1 MTWWLWDAGCH
12 DTMIAD
18 RPAVTE
24 MEFDGSDA
32 IPIGRPLRQRSAGG
46 MSRAGRTLRKRRGQL
61 RRTLPS
67 LALGIVTVIL
77 SAPALLHS
85 VNVWSTT
92 EEFSFGFL
100 VVPVAAVLAWPRRRA
115 LLDGPAE
122 GSALGLS
129 VVVVAVGTYVIAE
142 RVGINAVAGLAIPPM
157 LWGMVLYV
165 RGWTAAKTLALPI
178 GYLAFGLGLYRGLLD
193 NVGFALQGITA
204 SAAALG
210 ASALQLGVSQDGF
223 VLRGSDFAFV
233 VSQPCS
239 GMSSLVSLLAL
250 STLWVSLA
258 SGGLVARA
266 IIVAAVLPVVI
277 VANGARVTIVL
288 AVASAFGQ
296 DAALGFFHGASSFVL
311 FGFAIAGLLGV
322 GWLVG
327 CKAPTFGR

>member
-1 MTWWLWDAGCH
+1 
-12 DTMIAD
+12 MIAD
-18 RPAVTE
+18 RHAAPEV
-24 MEFDGSDA
+24 EFDNRIA
-32 IPIGRPLRQRSAGG
+32 
-46 MSRAGRTLRKRRGQL
+46 MSRAERTLRTRGGQL
-61 RRTLPS
+61 RRALPS
-67 LALGIVTVIL
+67 LALGIVTIFV
-77 SAPALLHS
+77 SAPALVHA

-100 VVPVAAVLAWPRRRA
+100 VVPVAAVLAWSRRRA
-115 LLDGPAE
+115 FLDGPAP
-122 GSALGLS
+122 GSALGLG
-129 VVVVAVGTYVIAE
+129 VVVVALGTYVLAE

-165 RGWTAAKTLALPI
+165 RGWTAAKALALPI
-178 GYLAFGLGLYRGLLD
+178 GYLAFGLALYRGLLD
-193 NVGFALQGITA
+193 SVGFALQGVTA

-210 ASALQLGVSQDGF
+210 AGALHLGVWQDGL
-223 VLRGSDFAFV
+223 VLHGSGFAFV

-258 SGGLVARA
+258 SGALVART

-277 VANGARVTIVL
+277 VANGARVTLVL

-311 FGFAIAGLLGV
+311 FGLAIVGLLGV